1 MGMTTARNNPKQSSL
16 DREVYSLSE
25 FAKLC
30 GSSYTVFHQL
40 AQAGAL
46 PVQPIRIGRR
56 YLFAKSAVHALLSI
70 ETPSDRDA
78 A

>member
-1 MGMTTARNNPKQSSL
+1 MVTTVAGNNPKQSSL
-16 DREVYSLSE
+16 DREVYSLAE

-30 GSSYTVFHQL
+30 GSSYTVFHQMTK
-40 AQAGAL
+40 AGTL

-56 YLFAKSAVHALLSI
+56 YLFAKAAVHKLLNI

-78 A
+78 V